1 MSFGQTLE
9 QRSSVQRSPVKERRL
24 SHTAERA
31 RAKAQ
36 KILNAKFGA
45 ILIGYKTKRIY
56 TRNAKI

>member
-1 MSFGQTLE
+1 ME
-9 QRSSVQRSPVKERRL
+9 QRSSVHKSPAKERKL

-45 ILIGYKTKRIY
+45 FIIGYKTRRIY